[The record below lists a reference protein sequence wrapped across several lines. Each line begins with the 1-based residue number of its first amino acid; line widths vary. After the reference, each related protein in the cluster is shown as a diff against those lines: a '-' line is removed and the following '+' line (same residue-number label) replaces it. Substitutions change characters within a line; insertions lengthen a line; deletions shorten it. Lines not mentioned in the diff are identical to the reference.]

1 MVGSTKPVSV
11 NRVFLCKKRK
21 LRMAPPPRN
30 VVLHLPKK
38 RRLEVEPQIALNST
52 PGRRIVTKKAI
63 RSPEICDE
71 NVGGKGMG
79 AEVAKPDEPIPS
91 QPVSY
96 KRIVCKRAKRSRP
109 SRRDRSSSK
118 KSHLSTGAVSDSGLA
133 SRLIGGS
140 HTMLRAVVPRQNLEL
155 GFCKPNPR
163 SIFKF
168 LKNCAISGFVDERKH
183 IEILEL
189 FSRVQNAI
197 LRKPNHEKS
206 LERFYIKLATC
217 SAFEE
222 NGIQRM
228 VTIMNETLSL
238 LRE

>member
-1 MVGSTKPVSV
+1 
-11 NRVFLCKKRK
+11 
-21 LRMAPPPRN
+21 MAPPPRN

-38 RRLEVEPQIALNST
+38 RRVEAEPQIASKST

-63 RSPEICDE
+63 RSPEVCVE
-71 NVGGKGMG
+71 NVGGKRMG
-79 AEVAKPDEPIPS
+79 AEVAKPDEPIRS

-96 KRIVCKRAKRSRP
+96 KRIVSKRARRSRP
-109 SRRDRSSSK
+109 SRRDRSASK
-118 KSHLSTGAVSDSGLA
+118 KSHFSTGAVSDSGLA

-168 LKNCAISGFVDERKH
+168 LKNCVISGFVDERKH
-183 IEILEL
+183 TEILKL
-189 FSRVQNAI
+189 FSRVQDAI
-197 LRKPNHEKS
+197 LRTPTYEKS
-206 LERFYIKLATC
+206 LQRFYIKLATC
-217 SAFEE
+217 SAFEDE
-222 NGIQRM
+222 GTQRM